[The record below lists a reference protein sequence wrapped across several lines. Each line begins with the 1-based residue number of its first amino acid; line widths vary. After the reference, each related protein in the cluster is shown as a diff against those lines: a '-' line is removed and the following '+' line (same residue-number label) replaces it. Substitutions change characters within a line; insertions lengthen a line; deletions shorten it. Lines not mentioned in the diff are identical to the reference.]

1 MNFIESAPGV
11 KLYYEDWGSGQP
23 VVFIHGWPLSHEMFE
38 YQMTQL
44 PQQGLR
50 CIAYDRR
57 GFGKSS
63 KTWEGY
69 DYNTLADDLKAL
81 LEKLDLN
88 DVTLVGFSMGGGE
101 VARYFSRHGGA
112 RVSKVVLLGSV
123 TPYMLQTDDNPNG
136 VPREQFEQMAEKIKD
151 DRPAFLADFSKVFF
165 GVNLISHPVS
175 QPYLAWCQMLTTLG
189 SPKATLECLWSFAE
203 TDFRP
208 DMKHIKV
215 PTLIIHGDS
224 DKTVPIEPTGQQAA
238 KMIPDA
244 KYIVYEGA
252 PHGFFYTEKDKLN
265 RDLVEFILEPSA
277 IPFASPAAY

>member
-1 MNFIESAPGV
+1 
-11 KLYYEDWGSGQP
+11 
-23 VVFIHGWPLSHEMFE
+23 MFE